1 MEGDDGIRLLLSKN
15 DDRYQLEMPLEKVTT
30 VSLWNGVFKKVKS
43 SWFSRGTLQE
53 VHIFNLCRW
62 QCESK
67 KWIKEADSRKCP
79 GKQCARSSPYLESV
93 IRIKTQLYCLPL
105 RFIFMRVRWLVRLC
119 LCCCFKQFLLQRC
132 YCLSAKRYPHVNL
145 IYLEG
150 RIDPSTWLTIML
162 WRELRM
168 ETRFW
173 GC

>member
-1 MEGDDGIRLLLSKN
+1 MEEDDGIRLLLSKN

-93 IRIKTQLYCLPL
+93 IRIKTQLYCMPASSFYIHESEMTGQTLFVL
-105 RFIFMRVRWLVRLC
+105 
-119 LCCCFKQFLLQRC
+119 LLQTVF
-132 YCLSAKRYPHVNL
+132 AP
-145 IYLEG
+145 E
-150 RIDPSTWLTIML
+150 ML
-162 WRELRM
+162 LPQCQEISPCELDIL
-168 ETRFW
+168 
-173 GC
+173 GG